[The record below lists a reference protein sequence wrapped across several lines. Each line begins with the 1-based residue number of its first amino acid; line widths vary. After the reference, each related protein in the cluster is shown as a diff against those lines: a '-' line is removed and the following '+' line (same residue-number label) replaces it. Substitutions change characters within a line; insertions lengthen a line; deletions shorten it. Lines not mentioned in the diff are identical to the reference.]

1 MNVADH
7 PNARRIS
14 DPCGPV
20 ERRAAAPV
28 VWHDV
33 VLVEEAELE
42 RARPDGATKMASVH
56 LAAFGRRAR
65 TGRRATKRHD
75 VLLES
80 KRDRAAT
87 ADDPDFDLSSAPG
100 RTSGRAQEMFIE
112 ETVPSSIVKMPVAES
127 MLLASPR
134 TLSVDCARTSTDVT
148 PAISHGA
155 MSRPCVPALTIGI
168 SVASLRFR
176 AGGYRSRALESG
188 SRAARRAARQCART
202 SPERWKIHA
211 DRLPAI
217 RSGKPMAR
225 WPCQ

>member
-7 PNARRIS
+7 PKARRIS

-33 VLVEEAELE
+33 VLVEGAELE
-42 RARPDGATKMASVH
+42 RARPDGAKKMASVH
-56 LAAFGRRAR
+56 LAAFGRRER
-65 TGRRATKRHD
+65 TGRRVTKRRD

-80 KRDRAAT
+80 KRDGAVT

-100 RTSGRAQEMFIE
+100 RTSGGAQEMFIE
-112 ETVPSSIVKMPVAES
+112 ETVPSSIVKMSGAES
-127 MLLASPR
+127 TLPASPR
-134 TLSVDCARTSTDVT
+134 TLPIDCAQSSTGVT
-148 PAISHGA
+148 PAISHGT
-155 MSRPCVPALTIGI
+155 MSRPCVPAFTIGI
-168 SVASLRFR
+168 GVASLRFR
-176 AGGYRSRALESG
+176 AGGYRSRAWEYG